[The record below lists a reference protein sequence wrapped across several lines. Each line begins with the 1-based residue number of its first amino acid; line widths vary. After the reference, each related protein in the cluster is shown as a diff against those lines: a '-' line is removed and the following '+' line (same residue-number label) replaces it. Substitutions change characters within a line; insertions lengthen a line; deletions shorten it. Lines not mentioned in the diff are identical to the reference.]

1 MIGIEGSYLLRAN
14 IDGFDD
20 FLNESNLVSF
30 IVLEEAG
37 NLLPTC
43 QMVFGCDIEKLL
55 AKFHEGVVFKV
66 SMGKSKDNMNDF
78 SFRVL
83 NITVTKTQTVYNVE
97 LSAILDALDY
107 LVQGRV
113 RTFPKDS
120 AANTIKKIAE
130 KYFSWDKN
138 NITSSKDSQPWIQ
151 YGITDKKMIDDM
163 WLLSD
168 VGDKDVP
175 LCGITSSKSFIY
187 RSLLLNSG
195 KYDWKFSTIPD
206 QNARSVG
213 VMTDYLVETLGN
225 LTNLWTGYGRKKLI
239 YDLEEG
245 TSSDNL
251 FIPKPFVA
259 LAKEINKAKAVE
271 YAVTEAGTVSKNV
284 DRNYWK
290 TYYNNLSNLVMMST
304 VHLSLSIRQ
313 SYYPIKLLDR
323 VMFTDYGI
331 DGTTK
336 TSSPYSGI
344 YFITKIV
351 KQVVDK
357 ELYTQVELTRE
368 ALNKAV

>member
-1 MIGIEGSYLLRAN
+1 
-14 IDGFDD
+14 
-20 FLNESNLVSF
+20 
-30 IVLEEAG
+30 
-37 NLLPTC
+37 
-43 QMVFGCDIEKLL
+43 
-55 AKFHEGVVFKV
+55 
-66 SMGKSKDNMNDF
+66 
-78 SFRVL
+78 
-83 NITVTKTQTVYNVE
+83 
-97 LSAILDALDY
+97 
-107 LVQGRV
+107 
-113 RTFPKDS
+113 
-120 AANTIKKIAE
+120 
-130 KYFSWDKN
+130 
-138 NITSSKDSQPWIQ
+138 
-151 YGITDKKMIDDM
+151 
-163 WLLSD
+163 
-168 VGDKDVP
+168 
-175 LCGITSSKSFIY
+175 
-187 RSLLLNSG
+187 LLLNSG

-323 VMFTDYGI
+323 IMFTDYGI